1 MRCCN
6 VGNKKYEICEL
17 TFAHYS
23 CNRQTRIYDAVLDT
37 IQVVPPG
44 RPGIAFSYGK
54 PATWTVAPLPRDF
67 FRKAG
72 AGHFEPLVLAT
83 SHDGAALF
91 TIGVLA
97 LPHGGATLQWL
108 TGLCREGNVEIDAT
122 RQFAG
127 GYLFN
132 ARHTVDDRVTIIR
145 KFYIETHGHLFA
157 ITAMAAQPVFATMEL
172 VLSEMTES
180 FRLSAGPRTSF
191 PSILGITLP
200 IPTGWT
206 GFDEGSFAVVEQP
219 ASGARVRVCR
229 IPMDD
234 RIFDKIQAAYATTDP
249 RADIMFDVIDGV
261 SFLALT
267 NVRISENG
275 HSGFRAYFVQPAPQ
289 QSAMYLAQVTIPD
302 GSFQTAMDTAST
314 ILAALPR

>member
-1 MRCCN
+1 M
-6 VGNKKYEICEL
+6 
-17 TFAHYS
+17 
-23 CNRQTRIYDAVLDT
+23 YDAVLET

-44 RPGIAFSYGK
+44 RAGLAFSYAK
-54 PATWTVAPLPRDF
+54 PTTWIVAPLPRDF
-67 FRKAG
+67 LRKAG

-83 SHDGAALF
+83 SPDGAALF

-132 ARHTVDDRVTIIR
+132 AHHNVDGRVTIIR
-145 KFYIETHGHLFA
+145 KFYVEAHGHLFA
-157 ITAMAAQPVFATMEL
+157 TTAMAAQPVFATMEL
-172 VLSEMTES
+172 VLSAMTES
-180 FRLSAGPRTSF
+180 FRLDARPQTSF
-191 PSILGITLP
+191 PSVLGITLP

-206 GFDEGSFAVVEQP
+206 GFDDGSFAVIEQP
-219 ASGARVRVCR
+219 GSGARIRVGR

-234 RIFDKIQAAYATTDP
+234 RIFDKIQASYASTDP

-275 HSGFRAYFVQPAPQ
+275 HSGFRAYFVQPALQ
-289 QSAMYLAQVTIPD
+289 QNAMYLAQVTIPN
-302 GSFQTAMDTAST
+302 GSFQAAMDTASS